1 MFLTFVNALIN
12 SSKDLNERITVRN
25 DFYCHNLDAPL
36 TVRPRQ
42 FSSTD
47 AITCGGN

>member
-36 TVRPRQ
+36 TVLPHAPYSVTPRHHVR
-42 FSSTD
+42 
-47 AITCGGN
+47 